1 MNLKG
6 KKNFQCLTAL
16 DDLDYIPLDSIS
28 EDILYR
34 SVKESLEQVGK
45 AYSKAVI
52 DHICRINRLS
62 EREILTNCDLFEDS
76 MYRLFGHGA
85 VSIINKVKVLALRRS
100 LIEHKSNLTIPEIVD
115 PALTINDVLNEIRRI
130 EALDFVHKMASH
142 NHIALLYSHRDSLI
156 KILSEYFSPKDA
168 PKALLSEN
176 PDNYSHLNLTSSI
189 SYKDLFGPITGPL
202 REDAVFKLQNWI
214 NSISTGGKDPIS
226 ARGLQKMTQH
236 GG

>member
-28 EDILYR
+28 DDILYR
-34 SVKESLEQVGK
+34 SIKESLEQVGK

-85 VSIINKVKVLALRRS
+85 VSIINKVKVLALRHS
-100 LIEHKSNLTIPEIVD
+100 LMEHKSNLTIPEIVD

-142 NHIALLYSHRDSLI
+142 NHIALLYSHRDS
-156 KILSEYFSPKDA
+156 
-168 PKALLSEN
+168 
-176 PDNYSHLNLTSSI
+176 H
-189 SYKDLFGPITGPL
+189 
-202 REDAVFKLQNWI
+202 
-214 NSISTGGKDPIS
+214 
-226 ARGLQKMTQH
+226 
-236 GG
+236 